1 MMTEETNAARDEES
15 NDKKQSPIAKLVVL
29 AGIAFAILTVL
40 VVVTQT
46 FILLVSLIATLSLA
60 TYLLAALKKH
70 KRMPTGKRVQIPF
83 ALLFG
88 LLFVPIAFAG
98 YYSFGNF
105 SAHSIYSMIV
115 AFGMTMTFMYSMVN
129 VPLTIYHKQME
140 ETRKVLYA
148 TPLVTIIVPAFN
160 EEKGIRRALDSVIE
174 ADYPN
179 KEVIVID
186 DGSTDNTYAIA
197 QSYKDKMASD
207 GYLIISRSN
216 GGKSSAI
223 NYAIRYAK
231 GEYII
236 TIDADSVMGRDS
248 IKEIMKYFQEPDVV
262 AVGGNIKVKN
272 RNKLLTYCQAL
283 EYLVG
288 INLFKRAYDVFGVV
302 MVVPGPLGGFRK
314 KVLLERG
321 EYDTDTLAE
330 DFDTTIKVL
339 KTGRAVQASTHAMS
353 YTEAPETLGGLYKQR
368 LRWNRGNL
376 QTLMKHKD
384 VVTNSRFG
392 MLQKFGYPLV
402 FLTMIA
408 LPFLSMVVAG
418 FTILA
423 LLNGEWFFI
432 LVTFLVFVAL
442 EAVLTAI
449 AVIMDEEERKLIFF
463 APLLVVGYKHLLD
476 IITIKSVLDVVFR
489 KNLKWTSDKAS
500 KTYNKSDTVGDS
512 PQTSR
517 NQK

>member
-1 MMTEETNAARDEES
+1 MMNEETNETRDVV

-29 AGIAFAILTVL
+29 AGIAFAILAVL
-40 VVVTQT
+40 VVATQT
-46 FILLVSLIATLSLA
+46 FILLISLIATLSLA

-70 KRMPTGKRVQIPF
+70 KRMPTGKRVQVPF
-83 ALLFG
+83 AILFG

-98 YYSFGNF
+98 YYSFGNIN
-105 SAHSIYSMIV
+105 AHSIYSMVV

-140 ETRKVLYA
+140 ETRKVLHA

-160 EEKGIRRALDSVIE
+160 EEKNIRRALDSVIE

-197 QSYKDKMASD
+197 QSYKAKMPSD
-207 GYLIISRSN
+207 RYLIVSRSN

-231 GEYII
+231 GDYVI

-262 AVGGNIKVKN
+262 AVGGNIKVSN
-272 RNKLLTYCQAL
+272 RNRLLTYCQAL

-339 KTGRAVQASTHAMS
+339 KSGRAVQASTHAMS
-353 YTEAPETLGGLYKQR
+353 FTEAPETIGGLYKQR

-376 QTLMKHKD
+376 QTLMKHRD

-392 MLQKFGYPLV
+392 MLQKYGYPLV

-423 LLNGEWFFI
+423 LLDGEWFFI

-442 EAVLTAI
+442 EVVLTAI
-449 AVIMDEEERKLIFF
+449 AVIMDEEEWKLILI
-463 APLLVVGYKHLLD
+463 APLLVVGYKHLVD
-476 IITIKSVLDVVFR
+476 IITIKSVFDVVFR
-489 KNLKWTSDKAS
+489 KNLKWTSDKANN
-500 KTYNKSDTVGDS
+500 NKNSNVGGA
-512 PQTSR
+512 QT
-517 NQK
+517 

>member
-1 MMTEETNAARDEES
+1 MMNEETNAARDEVV

-29 AGIAFAILTVL
+29 AGIAFAILAVL
-40 VVVTQT
+40 VVATQT

-70 KRMPTGKRVQIPF
+70 KRMPAGKRVQVPV

-98 YYSFGNF
+98 YYSFGNVG
-105 SAHSIYSMIV
+105 AHSIYSMVV

-148 TPLVTIIVPAFN
+148 TPLVSIIVPAFN
-160 EEKGIRRALDSVIE
+160 EEKSIRRALDSVIE

-197 QSYKDKMASD
+197 RSYKGRMPSD
-207 GYLIISRSN
+207 SYLIISRSN

-231 GEYII
+231 GDYII
-236 TIDADSVMGRDS
+236 TIDADSVIGRDS

-262 AVGGNIKVKN
+262 AVGGNIKVRN

-353 YTEAPETLGGLYKQR
+353 FTEAPETIGGLYKQR

-376 QTLMKHKD
+376 QTLIKHKD

-392 MLQKFGYPLV
+392 MLQKYGYPLV

-423 LLNGEWFFI
+423 LLDGEWYFI

-449 AVIMDEEERKLIFF
+449 AVIMDEEEWKLILI
-463 APLLVVGYKHLLD
+463 APLLVVGYKHLID
-476 IITIKSVLDVVFR
+476 IITIKSVFDVAFR
-489 KNLKWTSDKAS
+489 KNLKWTSEKAN
-500 KTYNKSDTVGDS
+500 KTNNKNDNVGDGA
-512 PQTSR
+512 QT
-517 NQK
+517 

>member
-1 MMTEETNAARDEES
+1 MMNEETNAARDES
-15 NDKKQSPIAKLVVL
+15 NRKKQSPIAKLVVL

-40 VVVTQT
+40 VVITQT
-46 FILLVSLIATLSLA
+46 FILLISAISTLSLA
-60 TYLLAALKKH
+60 TYLLLALRKH
-70 KRMPTGKRVQIPF
+70 ERMSTGRRVQIPF

-88 LLFVPIAFAG
+88 LLLVPIAFAG

-105 SAHSIYSMIV
+105 GAHSIYAMVV
-115 AFGMTMTFMYSMVN
+115 AFGMTMTFMYTMVN

-140 ETRKVLYA
+140 ETRKVLHA
-148 TPLVTIIVPAFN
+148 SPLVTIIVPAFN
-160 EEKGIRRALDSVIE
+160 EEKGIRKALDSVID

-179 KEVIVID
+179 KEVIVVD

-197 QSYKDKMASD
+197 QSYKNRMRSD
-207 GYLIISRSN
+207 SYLIISRPN

-223 NYAIRYAK
+223 NYAIRYSK
-231 GEYII
+231 SEYII

-248 IKEIMKYFQEPDVV
+248 IKEIMKHFQEPDVV

-272 RNKLLTYCQAL
+272 RNRLLTYCQAL

-288 INLFKRAYDVFGVV
+288 INLFKRAYDIFGVV

-314 KVLLERG
+314 HVLLERG

-330 DFDTTIKVL
+330 DFDTTMKVL
-339 KTGRAVQASTHAMS
+339 KSGRAVQASTHAMS
-353 YTEAPETLGGLYKQR
+353 YTEAPETIGGLYKQR
-368 LRWNRGNL
+368 IRWNRGNL

-423 LLNGEWFFI
+423 LVNGEWFFI

-442 EAVLTAI
+442 EAVLAAI
-449 AVIMDEEERKLIFF
+449 AVIMDEEEWKLILI
-463 APLLVVGYKHLLD
+463 APLLVLGYKHLLD

-489 KNLKWTSDKAS
+489 KNLKWTSGKAN
-500 KTYNKSDTVGDS
+500 KTNESDFVSDIG
-512 PQTSR
+512 QTS
-517 NQK
+517 NSQK